1 MRAHSLT
8 KENKIDIIGL
18 QTIYGNNMEQFQ
30 YNLRIRIKRYLIL

>member
-18 QTIYGNNMEQFQ
+18 QAIYGNNREQFPIPFTYQ
-30 YNLRIRIKRYLIL
+30 N